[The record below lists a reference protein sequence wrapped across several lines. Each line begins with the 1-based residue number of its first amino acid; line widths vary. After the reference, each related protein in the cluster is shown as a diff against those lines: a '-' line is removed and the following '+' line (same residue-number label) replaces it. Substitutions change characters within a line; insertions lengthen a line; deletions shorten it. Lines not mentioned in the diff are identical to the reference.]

1 MRPVKTERPQTARAR
16 ERVLHV
22 AEQLFMERGY
32 SAVTL
37 RDVAGVLGMRQASL
51 YYHAPGGKYEL
62 FVTVTERVLARHQL
76 GVEAALQA
84 GHDDL
89 RTQLR
94 SVAHWYLSQPAMDWG
109 RMVRSD
115 MPNLEPVDAQR
126 LMTAAGD
133 AMIHPVARAI
143 RAAEQRGDITHH
155 SPETVAGSLLA
166 VVSAVS
172 SMHSYFSDRA
182 AEDVADEVI
191 DVLMDGLRPRA
202 MEDRSRKA
210 APTAPLAHSAPSVGH
225 LPPPR
230 ASARN
235 KEHL

>member
-1 MRPVKTERPQTARAR
+1 VKSERPQTVEAR
-16 ERVLHV
+16 ERVLRA
-22 AEQLFMERGY
+22 AEHLFMERGY

-37 RDVAGVLGMRQASL
+37 RDVAGALGMRQASL

-62 FVTVTERVLARHQL
+62 FVTVTERVLARHQA

-84 GHDDL
+84 AHGDL

-126 LMTAAGD
+126 LMTAAGN
-133 AMIHPVARAI
+133 ALIHPVARAI
-143 RAAEQRGDITHH
+143 RAAEQRGDIARH

-172 SMHSYFSDRA
+172 SMNSYFSDRA
-182 AEDVADEVI
+182 AEDVADEVV
-191 DVLMDGLRPRA
+191 DVLIDGLRPRTVG
-202 MEDRSRKA
+202 DGRQQA
-210 APTAPLAHSAPSVGH
+210 APDTPMAHSPASVDH
-225 LPPPR
+225 LPPPQGIHII
-230 ASARN
+230 
-235 KEHL
+235 KEQA